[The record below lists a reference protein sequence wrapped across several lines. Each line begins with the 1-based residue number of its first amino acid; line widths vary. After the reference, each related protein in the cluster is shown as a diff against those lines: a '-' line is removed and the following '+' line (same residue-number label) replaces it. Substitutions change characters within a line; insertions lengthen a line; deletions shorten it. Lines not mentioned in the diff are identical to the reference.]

1 MLAKLNRPD
10 TPPKSTQLTKQ
21 QINNIMKSGPG
32 TSSQAIIEAAKIEA
46 KPKEAEKPKDYD

>member
-1 MLAKLNRPD
+1 
-10 TPPKSTQLTKQ
+10 
-21 QINNIMKSGPG
+21 MKSGPG